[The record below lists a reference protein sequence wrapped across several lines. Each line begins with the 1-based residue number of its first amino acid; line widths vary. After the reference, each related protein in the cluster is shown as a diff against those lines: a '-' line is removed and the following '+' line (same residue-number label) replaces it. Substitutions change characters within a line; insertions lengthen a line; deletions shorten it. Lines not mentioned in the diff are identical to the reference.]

1 MKVAIACETSSFQL
15 KEQVKKYIMNLGYEV
30 EDVGQLSED
39 ENVLYFE
46 AAANL
51 ARKIQ
56 SGACERG
63 LIANKFRGVYCVACE
78 SIFTAEKISLINN
91 ANVLAM
97 GARVVSFDMGCEM
110 AERFLAGQWCEGFA
124 EQRRKNNERGFEV
137 LKQIEEEQRYD

>member
-56 SGACERG
+56 IGRAH
-63 LIANKFRGVYCVACE
+63 V
-78 SIFTAEKISLINN
+78 
-91 ANVLAM
+91 
-97 GARVVSFDMGCEM
+97 
-110 AERFLAGQWCEGFA
+110 
-124 EQRRKNNERGFEV
+124 
-137 LKQIEEEQRYD
+137 

>member
-51 ARKIQ
+51 ARKFKAAPAR
-56 SGACERG
+56 GALFSAAQG
-63 LIANKFRGVYCVACE
+63 LE
-78 SIFTAEKISLINN
+78 SA
-91 ANVLAM
+91 
-97 GARVVSFDMGCEM
+97 
-110 AERFLAGQWCEGFA
+110 
-124 EQRRKNNERGFEV
+124 
-137 LKQIEEEQRYD
+137 